1 VSLLL
6 VLLALAVP
14 AHASPAT
21 TAAAKVTVPR
31 TVGRLAPDAE
41 KRLKAAG
48 LRYRAVRIRSL
59 QQVGTVVASRPV
71 AGRHVARGT
80 RVLIRISRGPGP

>member
-6 VLLALAVP
+6 VILALAVP
-14 AHASPAT
+14 AHASPA
-21 TAAAKVTVPR
+21 AATVTVPR
-31 TVGRLAPDAE
+31 VVGRQTSDAV
-41 KRLKAAG
+41 KRLKAVG
-48 LRYRAVRIRSL
+48 LRSRVVRIRSL

-71 AGRHVARGT
+71 AGRHVPRGT